1 MRFRPGSS
9 QRLLSHLSSL
19 GEQQGTAG
27 DLDWVVIA
35 RLRPSAA
42 FVPLAFSFSAVMIGT
57 TMPTPMYALYSQ
69 QMHFSVLT
77 TTVVYATYAAGVLF
91 ALLMFGGWSDVL
103 GRRPLLLTGAGFA
116 ILSSVIFLFVDSV
129 PLLLVAR
136 IVSGLSA
143 GFFTGAATVAVIES
157 APETWRGRAAAVAT
171 VANTGGL
178 GLGPLL
184 AGVLVQYAP
193 WPTHLAFVV
202 HIGLVS
208 IAVAALLFV
217 PETAPKHGKLG
228 MQRLSLPPQVRAT
241 FAAAATAGFAGFAAL
256 GSFTAVAPGFL
267 SGVLGIDN
275 HAVAGASVFLTFGS
289 SCVAQILTRR
299 VAAAKALLIG
309 CAILLTGMLLV
320 VLALHTSS
328 LPWYLASAVVVG
340 IGQGISFSRG
350 LAAIAD
356 RTPEDNRAEVTSS
369 YFVVAYIGIALPVIG
384 EGLAAQAWGL
394 RTAGVTFALAVAAL
408 AALCLIAVFWQER
421 PSRTEALA
429 PVSTG

>member
-1 MRFRPGSS
+1 M
-9 QRLLSHLSSL
+9 
-19 GEQQGTAG
+19 
-27 DLDWVVIA
+27 IA

-42 FVPLAFSFSAVMIGT
+42 FVLLAFSFSAVMIGT

-241 FAAAATAGFAGFAAL
+241 FAAAATAASPDSPHWDPSRRL
-256 GSFTAVAPGFL
+256 LPDSCPGC
-267 SGVLGIDN
+267 S
-275 HAVAGASVFLTFGS
+275 ASITMRSPGQACFS
-289 SCVAQILTRR
+289 RSD
-299 VAAAKALLIG
+299 
-309 CAILLTGMLLV
+309 LLV
-320 VLALHTSS
+320 WHRFSLAGWLPPRPCSS
-328 LPWYLASAVVVG
+328 
-340 IGQGISFSRG
+340 
-350 LAAIAD
+350 AA
-356 RTPEDNRAEVTSS
+356 R
-369 YFVVAYIGIALPVIG
+369 F
-384 EGLAAQAWGL
+384 
-394 RTAGVTFALAVAAL
+394 
-408 AALCLIAVFWQER
+408 C
-421 PSRTEALA
+421 
-429 PVSTG
+429 

>member
-1 MRFRPGSS
+1 M
-9 QRLLSHLSSL
+9 
-19 GEQQGTAG
+19 
-27 DLDWVVIA
+27 IA
-35 RLRPSAA
+35 RLRRSAA
-42 FVPLAFSFSAVMIGT
+42 FVLLAFSFSAVMIGT

-91 ALLMFGGWSDVL
+91 ALLIFGGWSDVL

-129 PLLLVAR
+129 PVLLIAR

-143 GFFTGAATVAVIES
+143 GFFTGAATVAVIEA
-157 APETWRGRAAAVAT
+157 APEQWRGRAAAVAT

-178 GLGPLL
+178 GLGPLV
-184 AGVLVQYAP
+184 AGILVQYAP
-193 WPTHLAFVV
+193 WPTRLAFIV

-208 IAVAALLFV
+208 IAVIALLFA
-217 PETAPKHGKLG
+217 PETAPRHGKLG
-228 MQRLSLPPQVRAT
+228 MQRLSLPPQVRVT

-289 SCVAQILTRR
+289 SCVAQVLTRQ
-299 VAAAKALLIG
+299 VPAAKALIIG

-320 VLALHTSS
+320 VVALHASS

-350 LAAIAD
+350 LASIAD

-408 AALCLIAVFWQER
+408 AALCLVAVIWQER
-421 PSRTEALA
+421 PRREVGPPANQELLPKDPMTTG
-429 PVSTG
+429 STPKI